1 MRGVLRVSLVVLAVC
16 AGATS
21 AVAQIDGLGGVLIDG
36 EGWQMVAEGFTF
48 TEGPAADL
56 QGNLYFSDTFRGK
69 IHRINAEGKVE
80 VFVDNSGGAN
90 GLMFGPDGRL
100 YACQNGKQRIV
111 AYDADGKESVIAEGV
126 RSNDIVVLRNG
137 AIYFTDPPNHQIWY
151 ISPKGEKKVVDKGL
165 GYPNGLIVT
174 PDQGTLIVVDMQK
187 ADLYAYRIEPD
198 GKLSF
203 KQPYWTLRTESGK
216 TDCGAD
222 GMTVDSHGRLY
233 VCTQVGLQMM
243 DNSSRLS
250 GVIDKP
256 QNAWLANAAFAG
268 PKLDTLYVACTNRIF
283 KRKVNAQGVRYFDP
297 ASAKSAAAQ

>member
-1 MRGVLRVSLVVLAVC
+1 M
-16 AGATS
+16 
-21 AVAQIDGLGGVLIDG
+21 
-36 EGWQMVAEGFTF
+36 
-48 TEGPAADL
+48 
-56 QGNLYFSDTFRGK
+56 
-69 IHRINAEGKVE
+69 
-80 VFVDNSGGAN
+80 
-90 GLMFGPDGRL
+90 
-100 YACQNGKQRIV
+100 
-111 AYDADGKESVIAEGV
+111 IAEGV
-126 RSNDIVVLRNG
+126 KSNDLVVLQNG

-222 GMTVDSHGRLY
+222 GMTVDSQGRLY

-283 KRKVNAQGVRYFDP
+283 KRK
-297 ASAKSAAAQ
+297 